1 MPVDTNM
8 AFTVT
13 VSIERAVKIMD
24 NLTSPIDDL
33 NNFV

>member
-8 AFTVT
+8 AFTVL
-13 VSIERAVKIMD
+13 VSNERAGKMMD

-33 NNFV
+33 NDFV

>member
-8 AFTVT
+8 AFTVL
-13 VSIERAVKIMD
+13 VSIERAGKMD